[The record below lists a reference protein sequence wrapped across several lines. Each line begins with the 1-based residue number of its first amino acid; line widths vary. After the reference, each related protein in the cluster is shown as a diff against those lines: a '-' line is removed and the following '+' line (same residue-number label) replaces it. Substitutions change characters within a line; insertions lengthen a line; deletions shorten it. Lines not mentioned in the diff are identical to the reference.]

1 MNPFVSLLAYGGL
14 AALAL
19 AMKRHHRTATGRD
32 LAPSRRRRLR
42 TAGWILLIFSL
53 LTACRIHG
61 PEIGSVAWFA
71 VVAAAG
77 FTLTFL
83 LAYAPRLW
91 PIPLAGLLLLACFV

>member
-19 AMKRHHRTATGRD
+19 AMKRHHRTVTGRD
-32 LAPSRRRRLR
+32 LAPSPRRRLR
-42 TAGWILLIFSL
+42 TAGWSLLIVSL
-53 LTACRIHG
+53 AAALRAHG
-61 PEIGSVAWFA
+61 SEIGPVAWFA

-77 FTLTFL
+77 FTLTLL

-91 PIPLAGLLLLACFV
+91 PVPLATLLLLACFV